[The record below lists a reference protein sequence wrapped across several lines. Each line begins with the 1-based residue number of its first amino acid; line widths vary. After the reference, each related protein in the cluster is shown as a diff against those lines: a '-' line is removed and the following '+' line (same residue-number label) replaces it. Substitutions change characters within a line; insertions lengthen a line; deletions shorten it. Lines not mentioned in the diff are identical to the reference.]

1 VRYEVAPLSR
11 DNLGAWGDL
20 FRASGSACFCQYWHF
35 EGTKNE
41 WLARCAFEADANRQL
56 SEQMLVSG
64 VFSGV
69 VALDESGVCV
79 GWLKLS
85 PAEQL
90 VKLRNQS
97 IYRTLA
103 FESKGVLII
112 GCMLV
117 HPEHRR
123 RGVALALLT
132 GAVTE
137 AKRLGA
143 RSVEAYPHAVSH
155 EVHDEQAFM
164 GRASMF
170 ESCGFDKVLG
180 NDVYPVYRLTL

>member
-1 VRYEVAPLSR
+1 VSYEVAPLNGDHLS
-11 DNLGAWGDL
+11 AWSDL
-20 FRASGSACFCQYWHF
+20 FRASNTACFCHYWHF
-35 EGTKNE
+35 EGTRNE
-41 WLARCAFEADANRQL
+41 WLARCALEPGTNQQR
-56 SEQMLVSG
+56 SEEMLAAG
-64 VFSGV
+64 QFSGV
-69 VALDESGVCV
+69 VALDESRRCV

-85 PAEQL
+85 AAEQL

-97 IYRTLA
+97 VYRTLA
-103 FESKGVLII
+103 LESQDVLIV

-123 RGVALALLT
+123 RGVAMALLL
-132 GAVTE
+132 GAIAE

-143 RSVEAYPHAVSH
+143 RTVEAYPHAVSH

-170 ESCGFDKVLG
+170 ESCGFKRAVG